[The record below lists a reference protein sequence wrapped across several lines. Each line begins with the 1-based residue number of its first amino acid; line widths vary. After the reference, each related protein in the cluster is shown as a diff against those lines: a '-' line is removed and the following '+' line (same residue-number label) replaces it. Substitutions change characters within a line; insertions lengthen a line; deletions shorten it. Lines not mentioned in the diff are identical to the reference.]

1 MACPA
6 GRVSAEG
13 EGIYNERARD
23 AGQTLGDWWDAHR
36 AEGDVFHRTLV
47 HPDLPAQLAL
57 QPRDRV
63 LDLACGNG
71 ALART
76 IARHG
81 RHVTGVDSSHTLL
94 RHAHCRTAAEYI
106 IRPFLIITF
115 PGSQIRDINQ
125 PGCGTSGSTCPPVSS
140 AFRARLLL

>member
-13 EGIYNERARD
+13 EGIHNERARD

-47 HPDLPAQLAL
+47 HPDLLAQLAL

-71 ALART
+71 ALA
-76 IARHG
+76 
-81 RHVTGVDSSHTLL
+81 
-94 RHAHCRTAAEYI
+94 RTAAEYI